1 MVRASNECITKRLMF
16 VGEKYTKFGY
26 HHKIVYERVTKS
38 QQDQGLSVETFLWN
52 CMKKKNVVGQ
62 SVLN

>member
-16 VGEKYTKFGY
+16 VHEKDTKVVY
-26 HHKIVYERVTKS
+26 HHKTVYERVTEL
-38 QQDQGLSVETFLWN
+38 QQDQGLSVETFLRN